1 MVASSGTRG
10 RAARGGKALSRLGG
24 YPERDDGGLF
34 AANKADKR
42 RVRSSTF
49 HARITKGAQGANVN
63 KKRRRP
69 GKKLTVGMDGLL
81 GALPDIAGSAKGADG
96 LSRDKKVDD
105 KTNRGA
111 AVEEEW
117 EGVSDVSETDE
128 LDTRVANN
136 DALQSGLWSQQRRR
150 QRIAL
155 RAEAA
160 GHRGSGA
167 GVQKMKMK
175 TLKSRPGATK
185 RRSRLETAE
194 RDRFARNLAQLSAN
208 ASNVAV
214 HPSATGALPGADA
227 QTSAIATDTSSNAR
241 KSVPAM
247 TPAAI
252 PTNTRPSTTADRWAA
267 LRGFIDATME
277 KQQTAKG
284 GQFM

>member
-10 RAARGGKALSRLGG
+10 REAKGGKALSRLGG

-49 HARITKGAQGANVN
+49 RARITKGAQGANVN

-81 GALPDIAGSAKGADG
+81 GALPDIAGPVKGTDG
-96 LSRDKKVDD
+96 LSGDKEIDD
-105 KTNRGA
+105 KTSRGA
-111 AVEEEW
+111 AVEDEW
-117 EGVSDVSETDE
+117 EGMSDVSETDE
-128 LDTRVANN
+128 LNTRVANN
-136 DALQSGLWSQQRRR
+136 HVLQSGLWSQKRRR

-167 GVQKMKMK
+167 GVQKMRMK

-185 RRSRLETAE
+185 RKSRLETAE

-214 HPSATGALPGADA
+214 HPSATGALPGPDA
-227 QTSAIATDTSSNAR
+227 QTSAIATGTSPNAR
-241 KSVPAM
+241 NSVPAM
-247 TPAAI
+247 KPAAI
-252 PTNTRPSTTADRWAA
+252 ATNTNSSTTADRWAA

-277 KQQTAKG
+277 KQQTVNG
-284 GQFM
+284 GRFV

>member
-136 DALQSGLWSQQRRR
+136 DALQ
-150 QRIAL
+150 
-155 RAEAA
+155 
-160 GHRGSGA
+160 
-167 GVQKMKMK
+167 
-175 TLKSRPGATK
+175 
-185 RRSRLETAE
+185 
-194 RDRFARNLAQLSAN
+194 
-208 ASNVAV
+208 
-214 HPSATGALPGADA
+214 
-227 QTSAIATDTSSNAR
+227 
-241 KSVPAM
+241 
-247 TPAAI
+247 
-252 PTNTRPSTTADRWAA
+252 
-267 LRGFIDATME
+267 
-277 KQQTAKG
+277 
-284 GQFM
+284 

>member
-1 MVASSGTRG
+1 MLASSGTRG
-10 RAARGGKALSRLGG
+10 RAAKGGKALLRLGG

-49 HARITKGAQGANVN
+49 RARITKGAQGANLN

-81 GALPDIAGSAKGADG
+81 GALPDIAAPAKGADG

-105 KTNRGA
+105 KTSRGA

-117 EGVSDVSETDE
+117 EGMSDISETDE
-128 LDTRVANN
+128 LGTRVANN
-136 DALQSGLWSQQRRR
+136 DVLQSGLWSQKRRR
-150 QRIAL
+150 QRIPL
-155 RAEAA
+155 RVGAA
-160 GHRGSGA
+160 GHGGPGA

-185 RRSRLETAE
+185 RKSRLETAE

-208 ASNVAV
+208 ASNAAA

-227 QTSAIATDTSSNAR
+227 QKSAISTGTCPNAR
-241 KSVPAM
+241 ELPPM
-247 TPAAI
+247 EPTAI
-252 PTNTRPSTTADRWAA
+252 ATNTRPSTTADRWAA

-277 KQQTAKG
+277 KQQTANG
-284 GQFM
+284 GRFI